1 MKVYKLVAAA
11 LLAGLAVFFQ
21 FYNGVLGVQTGFGM
35 TVDLAA
41 LPVLIALFVLGYEY
55 AFEVLI
61 VLTLAIALIAET
73 GYVGA
78 IMKFAAT
85 LPMIALP
92 ALYVVALK
100 EKMDFGR
107 VIALVLLGAF
117 AVVAVFALVSY
128 PSLFAADAF
137 GGIPVAGVYLV
148 GLLPVALMALVSF
161 LLYEFLA
168 KDCESTALLK
178 LASVKHAVTVLILA
192 LAVRG
197 IASVIANAFFAGPLF
212 FKISPHEFIAFM
224 ESLQLPLFGKGSAWF
239 AVIFFW
245 NCVQGALEFGLAW
258 FVAYKLAFTK
268 RYGGLRGV
276 PAAA

>member
-11 LLAGLAVFFQ
+11 LLAGLAIFFQ
-21 FYNGVLGVQTGFGM
+21 FYNSALGVQTGFGM

-55 AFEVLI
+55 AFEALL

-92 ALYVVALK
+92 ALYVVAFKQKL
-100 EKMDFGR
+100 DFAR
-107 VIALVLLGAF
+107 AAALVLLGSLVAI
-117 AVVAVFALVSY
+117 AVFALLSY
-128 PSLFAADAF
+128 PAVFAYSRA
-137 GGIPVAGVYLV
+137 GGISVAGVYLI
-148 GLLPVALMALVSF
+148 GLLPVALMALVS
-161 LLYEFLA
+161 LALYKFFAEHAEGEALFKLSGA
-168 KDCESTALLK
+168 K
-178 LASVKHAVTVLILA
+178 HA
-192 LAVRG
+192 LAVLVLALVIRG
-197 IASVIANAFFAGPLF
+197 ISMVVANAFFAGPLF
-212 FKISPHEFIAFM
+212 FKIQPQDFIAFV
-224 ESLQLPLFGKGSAWF
+224 ESLNLPLFGKGSAWF

-258 FVAYKLAFTK
+258 LIAFKFAFAK
-268 RYGGLRGV
+268 RYGGLRGA